1 MRGVPGEG
9 VDEHTDHVLFGGLQ
23 GCGRS
28 DSPLGPARWTWKGR
42 RKRAS
47 LVGFSGTLH
56 WEGAAMMRNGRKNC
70 APVPAGQLQRTEELL
85 EMALNVTED

>member
-23 GCGRS
+23 GW
-28 DSPLGPARWTWKGR
+28 LGPARWTWKGR
-42 RKRAS
+42 RKRAC

-70 APVPAGQLQRTEELL
+70 APVPAGQPQRTEELL